1 MVTLSCNEVSYD
13 KNSVRT
19 LISINATE
27 SDSRVQSTIDVLP
40 KLDIAVKK
48 DASIESKIAKL
59 LATMTLEQKVA
70 QMIQPEIRDITV
82 DVMCKYGFGS
92 FPTHDKHAMLN

>member
-1 MVTLSCNEVSYD
+1 MVALGCNEVRYD
-13 KNSVRT
+13 KNSVQT

-40 KLDIAVKK
+40 KLEIAVKK

-59 LATMTLEQKVA
+59 LATMTLE
-70 QMIQPEIRDITV
+70 
-82 DVMCKYGFGS
+82 
-92 FPTHDKHAMLN
+92 